1 MSAGRGAEAEEA
13 FRLLERELGFLLRR
27 ARALQARTA
36 TQLHPDLEPASLG
49 LLALLQDEGP
59 LRASDLVVR
68 LGLDKSTVSRQVNS
82 LVELGLVD
90 REPDPDDGRAQVLR
104 PSASGAE
111 RLSHIRTAR
120 RSYLRSELADWPA
133 EDIAALGSLLARFN
147 RTMGQALAEG
157 RAPVEDRPA
166 AQAPAGTSADRGGT

>member
-1 MSAGRGAEAEEA
+1 VSPREAGDA

-36 TQLHPDLEPASLG
+36 AQLHPDLEPASLG

-68 LGLDKSTVSRQVNS
+68 LGLDKSTVSRQVNG
-82 LVELGLVD
+82 LIDLGLVD

-104 PSASGAE
+104 PSASGAD
-111 RLSHIRTAR
+111 RLAGIRAAR
-120 RSYLRSELADWPA
+120 RAYLRSELADWPA
-133 EDIAALGSLLARFN
+133 DEIAALGQLLERYN
-147 RTMGQALAEG
+147 RSIGRAIAEG
-157 RAPVEDRPA
+157 RTPDDGGDA
-166 AQAPAGTSADRGGT
+166 AEKLADDAVPTA